1 MINRLTLLPFLVL
14 FAVLFRFSATA
25 RQAVTAYI
33 PPAQDTLR
41 IDLDSAEHIFLRQN
55 LALLA
60 QRYNVDAQ
68 KALII
73 QARLYENPN
82 VSLEHGIYNTE
93 THHWFPVGS
102 DGQTSAGLSQLIL
115 LAGKRNK
122 QVKIAQANARLSEY
136 EFYDLLRTLKYTLRA
151 DFYNIYYLQES
162 AKTYD
167 EEIRSLQKVVTAFD
181 EQKGKGYI
189 SEKEVVRIKAQ
200 LYSLQS
206 EYKDLQEQ
214 INDQQSELR
223 LVLQVKPVYIDPQVN
238 PETIA
243 ALNPTQYSVATLLD
257 SAYNRRSDLLIAKAN
272 TDISKLNYN
281 YQRALAVPDVTVNL
295 SYDQQGSYIK
305 NYTGLGVAIALPTF
319 NRNQGNIKSAK
330 AMIDYSAA
338 SQKSVEATVEEQ
350 VFRAVQKTVA
360 ADKLLK
366 GMDAGFPKDFQR
378 LMHEVLLNYQK
389 RNITMLDFL
398 DFYDSY
404 KQNVLQLNNIQY
416 NRISAFEELNF
427 VTGTNF
433 FN

>member
-14 FAVLFRFSATA
+14 FAVLFRFSAAA
-25 RQAVTAYI
+25 RQAATAYL
-33 PPAQDTLR
+33 PPIQDTLR

-82 VSLEHGIYNTE
+82 VSVEHGIYNTE
-93 THHWFPVGS
+93 THHWFSVGS

-167 EEIRSLQKVVTAFD
+167 EEIRALQKVVTAFD

-223 LVLQVKPVYIDPQVN
+223 LVLQVKPVYIDPQVST
-238 PETIA
+238 ETIA
-243 ALNPTQYSVATLLD
+243 ALNPVQYSVATLLD

-272 TDISKLNYN
+272 TDISQLNYN

-295 SYDQQGSYIK
+295 SYDQQGSYIR

-360 ADKLLK
+360 ADKLFK

-404 KQNVLQLNNIQY
+404 KQHVLQLNNIQY

>member
-14 FAVLFRFSATA
+14 FAVLFRFAAAA
-25 RQAVTAYI
+25 RQATTASL
-33 PPAQDTLR
+33 PPIQDTLR

-82 VSLEHGIYNTE
+82 VSVEHGIYNTE

-162 AKTYD
+162 AKTYE

-223 LVLQVKPVYIDPQVN
+223 LVLQVKPVYIDPQVST
-238 PETIA
+238 ETIA
-243 ALNPTQYSVATLLD
+243 AFNPVQYSVATLLD

-281 YQRALAVPDVTVNL
+281 YQRAMAVPDVTVNL
-295 SYDQQGSYIK
+295 SYDQQGSYIR

-398 DFYDSY
+398 DFYDAY